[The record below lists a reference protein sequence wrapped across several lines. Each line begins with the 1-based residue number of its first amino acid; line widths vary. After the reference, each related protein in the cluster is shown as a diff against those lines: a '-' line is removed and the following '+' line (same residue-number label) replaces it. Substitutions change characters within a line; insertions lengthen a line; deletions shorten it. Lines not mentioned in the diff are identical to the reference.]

1 MHTLPSLRFGNR
13 IAIIK
18 ERRTQ
23 ALQFCLATILL
34 SLIINLLSSILF
46 QLVDI
51 RVGFA
56 IIAVSFLF
64 LVPLI
69 LTGLWS
75 GIDSS
80 QTHALLFLVTRLP
93 NGDLKRLLALV
104 PGIGYGISADV
115 SKDLL
120 RKGQPPSRQFLG
132 RWALEVAE
140 TVVWAVL
147 SDIFRE
153 GWYLPGPTIDNINVS
168 WVEPTKPKSGT
179 EEVDLTT
186 SLPTEHVA
194 RHSSHIRK
202 LLVPKNTRLRL
213 ERDVSKSQSRLILEN
228 KYVIVSIN
236 LEWNFE
242 APDVKHSVVSPWVPQ
257 DGQGA
262 LVYLV
267 QVAIRYKWRN
277 KVPYSRKADELA
289 TWAER
294 LSDRLLDE
302 LSFRAFEREEE
313 ISWKRQEVEAVERL
327 LGKSRWE

>member
-1 MHTLPSLRFGNR
+1 
-13 IAIIK
+13 
-18 ERRTQ
+18 
-23 ALQFCLATILL
+23 L

-51 RVGFA
+51 RVGFT
-56 IIAVSFLF
+56 ITAVSFLF

-69 LTGLWS
+69 LAGLWS

-80 QTHALLFLVTRLP
+80 QTCALLFLVTRLP

-104 PGIGYGISADV
+104 PSTGIGYGISADV
-115 SKDLL
+115 SRDLL
-120 RKGQPPSRQFLG
+120 RKGQPSRQFLG
-132 RWALEVAE
+132 RWALEVVE
-140 TVVWAVL
+140 TVVLAVL

-179 EEVDLTT
+179 EELDSTAL
-186 SLPTEHVA
+186 LPAEHVA
-194 RHSSHIRK
+194 RRSSHIRK
-202 LLVPKNTRLRL
+202 LLVPKNTRLGL
-213 ERDVSKSQSRLILEN
+213 ERDISKSQSRLILEN
-228 KYVIVSIN
+228 KYVTVSIN

-242 APDVKHSVVSPWVPQ
+242 APDAKHSVVSPWVPQ

-267 QVAIRYKWRN
+267 QVAVRYKWRS